1 MKSIYCYHVNISIAL
16 GTSSLKTTHIK
27 IKQMRYIQ
35 CSFSWSDFVL
45 FLWKHATFTLKAPLF
60 MVYVPLCP
68 ALDTSTNI

>member
-45 FLWKHATFTLKAPLF
+45 FLWKHAALNAKCSTLHGLCTFMPSSGYF
-60 MVYVPLCP
+60 R
-68 ALDTSTNI
+68 